1 MKKAVVDN
9 VLERLVKTLPPR
21 QVYAI
26 TGAISGGMLRGKTKR
41 LLEDTRVLFPDKPD
55 AWLQDVVRRQRLH
68 RAWVAVDKYLFPRL
82 SGEKILAMN
91 DAESIARIRRL
102 AGEAL
107 AKGKG
112 AIVYTMHYGRPTMS
126 PMLLAALGFPCIA
139 LVRNIGGGGLREQEA
154 DVARSRGAQFVEAK
168 GGNSG
173 LQLARG
179 LKANKLLFVLVDG
192 GMSAEAT
199 PVEFVGQK
207 VPFSLKFERLARRTG
222 AELIACVIY
231 TGDDPTRTRVDAR
244 AVALPEEGL
253 SPEMVG
259 RHIVAPL
266 EEMVL
271 ADVGQWYGINRLFR
285 MARLL
290 EQDARGDG

>member
-1 MKKAVVDN
+1 MDN
-9 VLERLVKTLPPR
+9 LIERLVRTLPPR

-26 TGAISGGMLRGKTKR
+26 ATAVSGAMLRGKARR
-41 LLEDTRVLFPDKPD
+41 LLEDTRILFPDKPES
-55 AWLQDVVRRQRLH
+55 WLEEVVRRQRHH

-82 SGEKILAMN
+82 SGEQILAMN
-91 DAESIARIRRL
+91 DAESIDRVREL
-102 AGEAL
+102 AGGAL
-107 AKGKG
+107 ANGRG

-126 PMLLAALGFPCIA
+126 PMLLAALDFPCIA

-154 DVARSRGAQFVEAK
+154 AVARSRGAQFVEAK
-168 GGNSG
+168 GGSSG

-199 PVEFVGQK
+199 PVEFAGQR

-222 AELIACVIY
+222 AQLIASVIY
-231 TGDDPTRTRVDAR
+231 TGDDPTRTRVAAR
-244 AVALPEEGL
+244 SVDLPDEGL
-253 SPEMVG
+253 SPEAIG
-259 RHIVAPL
+259 RHLVAPL

-290 EQDARGDG
+290 EREAPAAD